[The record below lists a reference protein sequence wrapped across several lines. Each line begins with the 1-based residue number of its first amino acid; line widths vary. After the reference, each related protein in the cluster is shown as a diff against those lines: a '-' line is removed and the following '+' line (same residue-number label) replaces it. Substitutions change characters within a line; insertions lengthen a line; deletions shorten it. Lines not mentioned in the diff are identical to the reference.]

1 MSTQIKIILDILPKL
16 LYDTSDMEN
25 LNILRVIHANISD
38 HLRNREWPY
47 GQPGQMPIGSA
58 NCPID

>member
-16 LYDTSDMEN
+16 LYNTSDMES

-38 HLRNREWPY
+38 HL
-47 GQPGQMPIGSA
+47 
-58 NCPID
+58 

>member
-1 MSTQIKIILDILPKL
+1 MSTQMSTQIKNILDILPKS

-38 HLRNREWPY
+38 HL
-47 GQPGQMPIGSA
+47 
-58 NCPID
+58 

>member
-1 MSTQIKIILDILPKL
+1 MLKVKNSEKTFAFNVDIFKMSTQIKNILDILPKS

-38 HLRNREWPY
+38 HL
-47 GQPGQMPIGSA
+47 
-58 NCPID
+58 

>member
-1 MSTQIKIILDILPKL
+1 MSTQMSTQIKIILDILPKS

-38 HLRNREWPY
+38 HL
-47 GQPGQMPIGSA
+47 
-58 NCPID
+58 

>member
-1 MSTQIKIILDILPKL
+1 MSTQMSTQIKIILDILPKL

-38 HLRNREWPY
+38 HL
-47 GQPGQMPIGSA
+47 
-58 NCPID
+58 